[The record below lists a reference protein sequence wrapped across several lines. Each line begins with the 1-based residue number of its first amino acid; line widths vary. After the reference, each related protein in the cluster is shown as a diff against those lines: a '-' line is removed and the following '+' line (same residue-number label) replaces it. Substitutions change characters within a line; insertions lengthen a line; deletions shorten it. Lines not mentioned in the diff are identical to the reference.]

1 MRKFVAK
8 HAAATTGT
16 LSCFARR
23 APSSDPANIDALALR
38 VVDRQTNAE
47 TTSALPSAEDRVARA
62 LAEATAPLTVAE
74 IQRACRIRTA
84 SICRTL
90 SDLVSEGRIRR
101 TAAGYLLAG
110 R

>member
-1 MRKFVAK
+1 
-8 HAAATTGT
+8 
-16 LSCFARR
+16 
-23 APSSDPANIDALALR
+23 
-38 VVDRQTNAE
+38 VVDGQTNAE